1 MMEFWNNGFN
11 ENWPIYKKCRFMG
24 YHDRKSLFVDK
35 NCSVSH
41 GFYPDLR
48 TLFFGLC
55 LIVLFLV
62 FVGESVAEHN
72 DLIKKY
78 ETGDKKFKRF
88 EIGNTISY
96 FHQRI
101 IDGAVVENDF
111 IVYQFDRRTKELIDK
126 KMHWRTDLPEQI
138 ATKITQKHAESM
150 VKGEVQSAKLYI
162 ISPES
167 HVFPL
172 DPTPENPCW
181 VVRSITD
188 GNMIVTIIDA
198 VTGKIAGYGV
208 PPPK

>member
-1 MMEFWNNGFN
+1 MV
-11 ENWPIYKKCRFMG
+11 KQCR
-24 YHDRKSLFVDK
+24 KLLFAGK
-35 NCSVSH
+35 NCSLPH
-41 GFYPDLR
+41 RFFPDLCY
-48 TLFFGLC
+48 LIFGLC
-55 LIVLFLV
+55 LIVLVLIFK
-62 FVGESVAEHN
+62 VAMAAENN
-72 DLIKKY
+72 DLIRKY

-96 FHQRI
+96 FHQRMI
-101 IDGAVVENDF
+101 GDAVVENDF
-111 IVYQFDRRTKELIDK
+111 INYQFDKDTEELTDK
-126 KMHWRTDLPEQI
+126 KMHWRTDLPEHV
-138 ATKITQKHAESM
+138 TSKISKEQAESM

-198 VTGKIAGYGV
+198 ITGKIPGYGV